1 MNEGEAPDCRHHKS
15 LFEKLT
21 VVLSKTQT
29 KIISSDSESEDW
41 ENSKN
46 EIGNLIIDLDASI
59 NRRKKGTAVEKD
71 FSNRFDF
78 FTLSGDPTSSTH
90 TRHPR

>member
-1 MNEGEAPDCRHHKS
+1 MKESPRSRHHKS

-59 NRRKKGTAVEKD
+59 NRRKKGTAVEKKIRTG
-71 FSNRFDF
+71 SK
-78 FTLSGDPTSSTH
+78 
-90 TRHPR
+90 